1 MSDHILQFWNLQA
14 DKFGT
19 SHSASWGDKYAI
31 DLEIQTIGRHM
42 KEGDKVL
49 DVGCANGY
57 SAIHHL
63 DKNISSITG
72 VDSSEGIYL
81 KA

>member
-1 MSDHILQFWNLQA
+1 
-14 DKFGT
+14 
-19 SHSASWGDKYAI
+19 
-31 DLEIQTIGRHM
+31 M

-72 VDSSEGIYL
+72 VDFTWATDAGTIDAADRL
-81 KA
+81 KVVYFEQNRESLDPSVTLRRV